1 MPQSWHRKTKQLKPV
16 PRNSLVGSMVGTLH
30 FSPPRVR
37 VQSLVRELR
46 SYKLPS
52 TDKKR
57 KKKIYSFKI
66 PRQPQGLCT
75 CCSEHLEFTLLPR
88 APMTASPSSSWS
100 KAQILAS
107 DPCIPKNKEVPFPQ
121 PLYSKGDPL
130 SSPHLVT
137 PT

>member
-1 MPQSWHRKTKQLKPV
+1 MAQKNQAIKTCSREFPGWSNGW
-16 PRNSLVGSMVGTLH
+16 NSAL
-30 FSPPRVR
+30 SPPRVQ

-52 TDKKR
+52 TER

-88 APMTASPSSSWS
+88 TPMIASPSSSWS
-100 KAQILAS
+100 KTQSLVSDFFIL
-107 DPCIPKNKEVPFPQ
+107 KNKQVLFPN
-121 PLYSKGDPL
+121 LCILKDTPL